1 MSCEKDFNIFEF
13 LICSFK
19 FRVTVWRLSSLGR
32 YHHPFC
38 LESRKTTKRPWDN
51 LYFHFCIYIL
61 NIRDSQLDTRLCYCY
76 CIFAIF
82 IPFFLKCTSFHFYPT
97 NNHDRND
104 FCYWHFFGVVHLH
117 LLPPTVTIHYHR
129 YYRYSSFVS
138 FYTCFKIEVNSIYIF
153 TPFSHF
159 YYYF

>member
-38 LESRKTTKRPWDN
+38 LESRKTTIRPWDN

-104 FCYWHFFGVVHLH
+104 FCYWHFFLEWCIFIFSLQPSPFTIIVIIDI
-117 LLPPTVTIHYHR
+117 PPLCLFIL
-129 YYRYSSFVS
+129 VS
-138 FYTCFKIEVNSIYIF
+138 KLK
-153 TPFSHF
+153 
-159 YYYF
+159 